1 MATAWLLLNVV
12 DPLGGGVS
20 PLGLQRDRAMT
31 PGAQTPGPGGGGGRY
46 VALGT
51 TCGKVAFHNLT
62 TGNCVGLVVDL
73 AGAPSPGLVSIGT
86 KTFTP

>member
-1 MATAWLLLNVV
+1 M
-12 DPLGGGVS
+12 S

-31 PGAQTPGPGGGGGRY
+31 PGAQTPGPGGGGGGGRY